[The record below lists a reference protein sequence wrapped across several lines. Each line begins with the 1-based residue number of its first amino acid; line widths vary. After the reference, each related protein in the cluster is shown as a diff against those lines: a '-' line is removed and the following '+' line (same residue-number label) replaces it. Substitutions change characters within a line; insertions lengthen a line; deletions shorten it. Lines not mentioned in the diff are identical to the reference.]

1 MLGFNILW
9 ASKCEYPAKHV
20 IKPHRH
26 NDYYHMIFV
35 LNGSGNIVLGD
46 TAYKTK
52 INRLYIVKPGVKHGI
67 YASLAKSI
75 NTVEFKFSFSNDYT
89 KNMLELL
96 PEYYENTSIAIRNVF
111 ISIVDEI
118 KKQGNYFEEVLAL
131 HLAQIVYYLS
141 RDLGGETMSLENI
154 DERDACGSGLE
165 KYETLKNV
173 TRYIKE
179 NYWKNL
185 SLNDLAAMV
194 HLTPVYFCSV
204 FKESYGISP
213 INYLQNVR
221 VENAKKLLANS
232 EKSVTDIAFEVGF
245 QSVHYFSRYFKS
257 HEDLSPNDFRKRNQ
271 GYICK
276 DFVGSITDFSKS
288 QDS

>member
-141 RDLGGETMSLENI
+141 RDAGGEAMSLENI

-165 KYETLKNV
+165 KYEALKDV
-173 TRYIKE
+173 TRHIKE
-179 NYWKNL
+179 NYWKDI

-194 HLTPVYFCSV
+194 HLTSVYFCSI
-204 FKESYGISP
+204 FKDSYGISP
-213 INYLQNVR
+213 MNYLQNVR
-221 VENAKKLLANS
+221 VENAKKLLAGSDKNI
-232 EKSVTDIAFEVGF
+232 TDIAFEVGF
-245 QSVHYFSRYFKS
+245 QSVQYFSRYFKN
-257 HEDLSPNDFRKRNQ
+257 HEGITPNDFRRRNK
-271 GYICK
+271 GYIYK

-288 QDS
+288 EG